1 MHFDKIHN
9 NTKNEKVTKNSAD
22 DTHSLGSAS
31 LKWSALHVSG
41 STIFL
46 GGAELSASGTT
57 VVLPAN
63 STVGDRAIPDA
74 DPTTGIVTRK
84 LPLFTQSGG
93 LSSAAKTF
101 NFKAS
106 GSSDRVFDTFTKE
119 DGTGITTQ
127 ERALFSF

>member
-1 MHFDKIHN
+1 
-9 NTKNEKVTKNSAD
+9 
-22 DTHSLGSAS
+22 
-31 LKWSALHVSG
+31 LHVSG
-41 STIFL
+41 DTIFL

-74 DPTTGIVTRK
+74 DPATGVVTRK
-84 LPLFTQSGG
+84 VPLFTKSGG

-106 GSSDRVFDTFTKE
+106 GAQDRVFDGFTKE
-119 DGTGITTQ
+119 DGTVITTQ
-127 ERALFSF
+127 EKALFSF